1 MLIKFKE
8 RKRNKTTR
16 TADQWLLK
24 PDSTGQLSEV
34 YETVLKSKNFV
45 YLNLR
50 KIWLRYY

>member
-34 YETVLKSKNFV
+34 YETVLKSKK
-45 YLNLR
+45 LR
-50 KIWLRYY
+50 IFKSKENMA